1 MEETSSESMYLEHIL
16 DLYKHPLNFGT
27 LKNPTHKAEKY
38 NPLCGD
44 KVKIN
49 LLIEK
54 DIIKDIKFSGSGCAI
69 SMAATSLLTEKIKN
83 KDKNY
88 IQNLKKEDI
97 LELIEIPISYARLK
111 CVLISLEA
119 IKEAIKTNKTHNT
132 KD

>member
-1 MEETSSESMYLEHIL
+1 
-16 DLYKHPLNFGT
+16 
-27 LKNPTHKAEKY
+27 KAEKY